1 MQISGEKR
9 LDILYVKRPSV
20 KTAGYDGKAVTD
32 SYGYLAVS
40 GFVLSIW
47 HIDWDLRNYG
57 RLPVSATPDTRH
69 IITLHKILIL

>member
-20 KTAGYDGKAVTD
+20 KTAGHDGKAVAD
-32 SYGYLAVS
+32 SYGYIAVS

-47 HIDWDLRNYG
+47 HIDGDLRNYG

-69 IITLHKILIL
+69 IVTLHKILIL